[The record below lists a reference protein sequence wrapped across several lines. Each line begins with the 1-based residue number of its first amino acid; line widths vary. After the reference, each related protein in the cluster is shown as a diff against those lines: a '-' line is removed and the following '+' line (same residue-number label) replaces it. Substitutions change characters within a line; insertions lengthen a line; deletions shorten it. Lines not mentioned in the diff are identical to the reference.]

1 MSTVEMSTS
10 SVLASDRDTAGRLSC
25 LAAAV
30 ETTVPFAL
38 CEISGDIGA
47 EITAVWRPTSSH

>member
-1 MSTVEMSTS
+1 MSTS